1 VRPLVHIDGS
11 RGEGGGQILR
21 TALTLSAWSGTP
33 FTMTAIRAGRRRP
46 GLRPQHLAAVNG
58 VAAITHADVRG
69 ATEGSIE
76 LDFRPRGLHGGD
88 YAWEI
93 GTAGATT
100 LVAQTVALP
109 LLRSPDRSRIA
120 IGGGTHVAWA
130 PPFDHLSELYIP
142 LLHRL
147 GFPLRATLVRHG
159 FYPRGGG
166 RIELEIADKQTRGAS
181 APPAH
186 DASARPADHDPPRR
200 ARWVRPERERIAIRV
215 TAVVC
220 SLSRSIAER
229 MLAVAGRELQAR
241 GWPCET
247 QLIEAEGGPGTYLF
261 VRAVAWPGDEPAL
274 GPPATATPLLAGGF
288 TGLGE
293 RGMPAEQVA
302 RDAVAETLAF
312 LDSEAVID
320 ARLADQLL
328 LPALLGGWELE
339 FRTDRITNHLRTNTD
354 TIAAFLGPR
363 VSFDATGMVRVR
375 ASES

>member
-1 VRPLVHIDGS
+1 MSPPVRIDGS

-33 FTMTAIRAGRRRP
+33 FTMTAIRTGRRRP

-58 VAAITHADVRG
+58 AAAITHAEVRG
-69 ATEGSIE
+69 TTEGSLE
-76 LDFRPRGLHGGD
+76 LDFRPQGVHGGD
-88 YAWEI
+88 YEWEI
-93 GTAGATT
+93 GTAGATA

-109 LLRSPDRSRIA
+109 LLRSPGRSRLT

-130 PPFDHLSELYIP
+130 PPFDHLNELYIP
-142 LLHRL
+142 LARRL

-166 RIELEIADKQTRGAS
+166 RIVIEIEGAPS
-181 APPAH
+181 ANRAPA
-186 DASARPADHDPPRR
+186 RR
-200 ARWVRPERERIAIRV
+200 VQWVRAARERIAIRA

-229 MLAVAGRELQAR
+229 MLAIARRELLAR

-247 QLIEAEGGPGTYLF
+247 RLIEAEGGPGTYLF
-261 VRAVAWPGDEPAL
+261 VRAHAWPGGEPAPE
-274 GPPATATPLLAGGF
+274 PPSIETPLLAGGF

-302 RDAVAETLAF
+302 MDAVAEALAF

-320 ARLADQLL
+320 GRLADQLL
-328 LPALLGGWELE
+328 LPALLGRCDLE
-339 FRTDRITNHLRTNTD
+339 FRTDRITNHLRTNAD

-363 VSFDATGMVRVR
+363 VSFDATGIVRVR
-375 ASES
+375 AGE